1 MRIEPYICKVYLL
14 GILTFAKSAVKS
26 KEGAEPM
33 TAVMGKQGPDRGD
46 TDGGAAHRAWDE
58 LLARRTHALGG
69 GEITAILSLAGATDI
84 ITFSGGFPEPATFS
98 TGVLADIAARL
109 IAEDPGVALQYSATE
124 GLAGT
129 REYLSGRLAAQ
140 EGRAPGTGELMITS
154 GGIDCMELLAKSY
167 VDPGDVVV
175 VESPTYLG
183 AIMAFRGY
191 EADVRGVPIDD
202 DGMRVDVLADLLA
215 GGLRPK
221 IVYTIPDYQ
230 NPSGLSMSAERR
242 PELADLARRYGFL
255 ILEDVA
261 YRELG
266 FGTVLGASTVLGDST
281 VPGAGPASPPSL
293 WSLAPDVVLQAG
305 TFSKIFSPGFRM
317 GWATGPAE
325 IIGRLV
331 VAKQNS
337 DQCAGALGQ
346 RMLEEYGRGG
356 HLDRQ
361 VAGARV
367 LYQRRASLTT
377 EALAAHMPAGS
388 TWTTPAGGFY
398 VWLTCP
404 DGVDTVAL
412 AAAARA
418 EKVAYVPG
426 RPFYLE
432 GAGAGTNQIRLAYS
446 RVADDLIDEGIRRI
460 ATVIKEAR
468 A

>member
-1 MRIEPYICKVYLL
+1 
-14 GILTFAKSAVKS
+14 
-26 KEGAEPM
+26 M
-33 TAVMGKQGPDRGD
+33 TAVMGKQSPDRGD
-46 TDGGAAHRAWDE
+46 ADRGAGHRSWDE
-58 LLARRTHALGG
+58 LLARRTHSLGG
-69 GEITAILSLAGATDI
+69 GEITAILALAGATDV

-98 TGVLADIAARL
+98 AGVLADIAARL

-129 REYLSGRLAAQ
+129 REYLAGRLAAQ
-140 EGRAPGTGELMITS
+140 EGRAPDPGELMITS

-167 VDPGDVVV
+167 VDPGDVVI

-191 EADVRGVPIDD
+191 EADVRGVPVDD
-202 DGMRVDVLADLLA
+202 DGMRVEVLAGMLA
-215 GGLRPK
+215 DGLRPK

-230 NPSGLSMSAERR
+230 NPSGLSMGAERR
-242 PELADLARRYGFL
+242 QELAGLARRYGFL

-266 FGTVLGASTVLGDST
+266 FGTSRGASTA
-281 VPGAGPASPPSL
+281 PPPSL

-317 GWATGPAE
+317 GWAAGPAE

-377 EALAAHMPAGS
+377 DALAAHMPDGS
-388 TWTTPAGGFY
+388 TWTMPAGGFY

-412 AAAARA
+412 SAAARA
-418 EKVAYVPG
+418 QKVAYVPG

-432 GAGAGTNQIRLAYS
+432 GAGAGASQIRLAYS

-460 ATVIKEAR
+460 ADIVKSAL
-468 A
+468 

>member
-1 MRIEPYICKVYLL
+1 
-14 GILTFAKSAVKS
+14 
-26 KEGAEPM
+26 M
-33 TAVMGKQGPDRGD
+33 TAVMGQQGLDRGD
-46 TDGGAAHRAWDE
+46 QNRGPSHDTAHHDWDE
-58 LLARRTHALGG
+58 RLARRTHALGG
-69 GEITAILSLAGATDI
+69 SEITAILALAGATDV

-98 TGVLADIAARL
+98 NGVLADIAARL
-109 IAEDPGVALQYSATE
+109 IAEEPGVALQYSATE
-124 GLAGT
+124 GLAGI
-129 REYLSGRLAAQ
+129 REYVSARLAAQ
-140 EGRAPGTGELMITS
+140 EGRAPAAGELMITS

-175 VESPTYLG
+175 VEAPTYLG
-183 AIMAFRGY
+183 GIMAFRGY
-191 EADVRGVPIDD
+191 EADVRGIPVDD
-202 DGMRVDVLADLLA
+202 SGMRVDVLADQLA

-242 PELADLARRYGFL
+242 RVLADLARRYDFL

-266 FGTVLGASTVLGDST
+266 FGA
-281 VPGAGPASPPSL
+281 AARPPTL

-317 GWATGPAE
+317 GWAAGPAG
-325 IIGRLV
+325 IISRLV
-331 VAKQNS
+331 IAKQNS

-367 LYQRRASLTT
+367 LYQRRGGLTT
-377 EALAAHMPAGS
+377 DALAAHMPDGT

-398 VWLTCP
+398 VWVTCP

-412 AAAARA
+412 SAAARA
-418 EKVAYVPG
+418 KKVAYVPG
-426 RPFYLE
+426 QPFYLE
-432 GAGAGTNQIRLAYS
+432 GAGAGANQIRLSYS

-460 ATVIKEAR
+460 AEVVKSAL
-468 A
+468 